1 MAEDRPV
8 QRKQAKIEMQIE
20 DNVAQGMY
28 INLAVVHHDEMNF
41 TIDVMYM
48 PPHQRRA
55 KVLARIISSPKHT
68 KRLLNA
74 LQEQMRNYE
83 ERFGTIE
90 LSGPNPADKLLH

>member
-1 MAEDRPV
+1 MAEDRPA
-8 QRKQAKIEMQIE
+8 QRKQAKIEMQIDE
-20 DNVAQGMY
+20 EVAQGMY

-48 PPHQRRA
+48 APHQRRA
-55 KVLARIISSPKHT
+55 KVRARIISAPRHT
-68 KRLLNA
+68 KRLLIA